1 VTRTK
6 GRMCVGKIRHPDKPA
21 AEKAM
26 WRMVREGARRAR
38 LNVYRC
44 GHCDG
49 GWHVG
54 HVGRRR

>member
-1 VTRTK
+1 
-6 GRMCVGKIRHPDKPA
+6 MCVGKVRHPDKPA